1 MSTSLD
7 EICPRC
13 IGEDRLVLQLQTMGV
28 VRAFTQTAISVDYS
42 ATAPE
47 GVVLPLELLIQGPS
61 PQSYARRVFMRSR
74 PTTLI
79 FTPREGGS
87 HLITLREF
95 AHNKWWGR
103 LVVDVEGQQ
112 LQEPRPI

>member
-7 EICPRC
+7 EICPSY
-13 IGEDRLVLQLQTMGV
+13 IGEDRLVLQLQVIGA
-28 VRAFTQTAISVDYS
+28 VRAFEQTAISVDYS

-47 GVVLPLELLIQGPS
+47 GVVLPLELIIQGPS
-61 PQSYARRVFMRSR
+61 PQSYVRRVFTRSR
-74 PTTLI
+74 PNTLI

-87 HLITLREF
+87 HLVTLREF

-103 LVVDVEGQQ
+103 LVVSVEGQS
-112 LQEPRPI
+112 LQEPRAV

>member
-7 EICPRC
+7 EICPRY
-13 IGEDRLVLQLQTMGV
+13 IGEDRLVLQLQTIGA
-28 VRAFTQTAISVDYS
+28 VRAFEQVAIAVDYS

-61 PQSYARRVFMRSR
+61 PQSYVYRVFRRSK

-103 LVVDVEGQQ
+103 LVVSVDGQP
-112 LQEPRPI
+112 LQEPRAV

>member
-7 EICPRC
+7 EICPPY
-13 IGEDRLVLQLQTMGV
+13 IGEDRLVLQLQQLGV
-28 VRAFTQTAISVDYS
+28 VRAFEQVAISVDYS
-42 ATAPE
+42 ATEPE

-61 PQSYARRVFMRSR
+61 PQSYVHRVFRRSK

-103 LVVDVEGQQ
+103 LVVRVEGQLLEQ
-112 LQEPRPI
+112 T